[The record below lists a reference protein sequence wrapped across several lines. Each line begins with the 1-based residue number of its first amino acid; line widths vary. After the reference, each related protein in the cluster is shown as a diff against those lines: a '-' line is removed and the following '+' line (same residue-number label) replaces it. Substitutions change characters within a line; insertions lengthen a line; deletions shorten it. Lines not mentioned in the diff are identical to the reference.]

1 MIAAI
6 IISLGLFATTPSIP
20 TTNVAPKQT
29 AIVFKDQ
36 LAVYNI
42 PSKKKGRK

>member
-1 MIAAI
+1 MII
-6 IISLGLFATTPSIP
+6 TFIISLGLLTSTPSTS

-29 AIVFKDQ
+29 AIVFEDQ

-42 PSKKKGRK
+42 PPKKKGRK

>member
-6 IISLGLFATTPSIP
+6 IITLGLFTATPDIP
-20 TTNVAPKQT
+20 TTDVTPKQT

-42 PSKKKGRK
+42 PPKKKGRK